1 MFEVMRSYIVKQSR
15 TQEKTARAPLKVSDV
30 HTIVFSAKSVEL
42 TVVKSLNACK
52 EADKCLSIVKLM

>member
-30 HTIVFSAKSVEL
+30 HTIVFSAKSVEFI
-42 TVVKSLNACK
+42 VVKVLSACK
-52 EADKCLSIVKLM
+52 QVDKCV